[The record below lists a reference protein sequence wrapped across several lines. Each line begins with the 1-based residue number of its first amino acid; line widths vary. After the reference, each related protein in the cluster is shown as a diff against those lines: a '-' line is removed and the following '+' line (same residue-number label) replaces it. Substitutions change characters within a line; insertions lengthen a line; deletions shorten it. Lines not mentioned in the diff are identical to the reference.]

1 MYIYSYIDIICVYI
15 YICIRIEYISIYWYA
30 DMFDILKSY
39 LISHD
44 MWGGKNPYHGIR
56 WFQDS
61 IHINWGGKSWDYN
74 PPEVDRICEN
84 FKDIPRSVC
93 EEFSWHFQKFYP
105 LQDDHIYKIIPI
117 FRYGWVLCP
126 HFPLPMIAAD
136 LSSPFGWCYH
146 SSLRATRATLW

>member
-1 MYIYSYIDIICVYI
+1 MCIYIYMYPHRI
-15 YICIRIEYISIYWYA
+15 YIHILICRYVRHFEIL
-30 DMFDILKSY
+30 FDIPWY
-39 LISHD
+39 V
-44 MWGGKNPYHGIR
+44 GGKNPYHGIR